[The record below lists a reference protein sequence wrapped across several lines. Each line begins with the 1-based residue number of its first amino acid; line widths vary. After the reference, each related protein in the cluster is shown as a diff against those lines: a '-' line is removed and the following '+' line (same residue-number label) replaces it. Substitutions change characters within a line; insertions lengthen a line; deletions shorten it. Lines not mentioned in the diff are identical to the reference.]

1 MILSKYKSIVF
12 SILVVIVIVVIHQ
25 IPIYLLLQK
34 FGIAEDIANLI
45 DKITLN
51 IIVIVLAIRLINK
64 RGLWEISGL
73 SPKVVKSPYLYI
85 VLLFYLLVF
94 TGGFSSVKLIP
105 THQLSSLLVF
115 VFLIKSITVGVLEEV
130 VFRGLIQGSIINNFG
145 GKRKGIVISVLLSSI
160 IFGIAHIIN
169 IGENYINFNGVIR
182 QVFAATC
189 LGTLF
194 GVVLL
199 RTKNIYPIIF
209 IHSAISFFSLIGTLF
224 PEYFPEK
231 VLGEKSASELIASS
245 VFVILLFGSAFV
257 IAMFLIREGIDDETT
272 ANTGYDVHAS

>member
-1 MILSKYKSIVF
+1 MSLVKYKSIVF
-12 SILVVIVIVVIHQ
+12 SILAIIAIVVIHQ
-25 IPIYLLLQK
+25 IPIYLLLQN
-34 FGIAEDIANLI
+34 FGMAEDVANLI
-45 DKITLN
+45 DKIILN
-51 IIVIVLAIRLINK
+51 VIVIVLTIILIK
-64 RGLWEISGL
+64 KKGLWIISGL
-73 SPKVVKSPYLYI
+73 SPLIIKSPYLYI
-85 VLLFYLLVF
+85 ILLFYLFIF
-94 TGGFSSVKLIP
+94 TGGFSSIKLIP
-105 THQLSSLLVF
+105 THQLSSLLVL

-130 VFRGLIQGSIINNFG
+130 VFRGLIQGSMIKDFG
-145 GKRKGIVISVLLSSI
+145 TKRKGIVVSVVLSSI

-199 RTKNIYPIIF
+199 RTRNIYPIIF

-231 VLGEKSASELIASS
+231 VYGEKSASELIVSS
-245 VFVILLFGSAFV
+245 VFVILIFGSAFL
-257 IAMFLIREGIDDETT
+257 IAMFLVRKEINDETT
-272 ANTGYDVHAS
+272 ANKSYDVHAS